1 VDAPSGSAAGTSR
14 NPRTLRL
21 CAALFVI
28 ALVLRLPGI
37 DLGLWF
43 DEVWMLVD
51 FVRKPFGTVLASYPT
66 DNHHPLYTLLA
77 WGSVRIL
84 GEHPWTLRLPALL
97 FGAASVPTLYLF
109 ASRVAPP
116 RVALLASALLAASPH
131 HVLFSQNARGYTAT
145 LFFALV
151 ASEAALARKPARQG
165 IALALASYAHLTG
178 AFVALGHLAAWAI
191 AGRRGRSA
199 SGAPL
204 LGVTLGA
211 LAALAL
217 HAPMLPDMA
226 RFFFDRV
233 NPYAAKADWSSPL
246 WTIAEAA
253 RSLGVGLVPGLF
265 VIAGALAVA
274 GIGAASL
281 WKRNREGAL
290 IVALPALLCAIVLV
304 AMGRNLWPR
313 SFFFAAGF
321 LALVAAE
328 GFLAIADRLLPR
340 IADALAAAAVVTSL
354 ALLPR
359 IWNLPKQGFAAAR
372 DFAISARTGGE
383 RVLTVGLA
391 SFPYE
396 SYYGGGFT
404 PVDSR
409 EELER
414 ELAGGREALV
424 ITTFPIYLR
433 SRRPEIAR
441 ALEERGREIERFRGS
456 VGDGDVVVLRI
467 R

>member
-1 VDAPSGSAAGTSR
+1 MSADSGSGAEVARS
-14 NPRTLRL
+14 PRTFRIG
-21 CAALFVI
+21 AALFVV
-28 ALVLRLPGI
+28 ALLLRVPGL

-51 FVRKPFGTVLASYPT
+51 FVRKPLAAVVTSYPT

-77 WGSVRIL
+77 WGSVRTL

-97 FGAASVPTLYLF
+97 FGAASVPALYVF
-109 ASRVAPP
+109 ASRIAPP
-116 RVALLASALLAASPH
+116 RIALLASALLAVSPH
-131 HVLFSQNARGYTAT
+131 HIFFSQDARGYTAM

-151 ASEAALARKPARQG
+151 ASDAALARKPGRQG
-165 IALALASYAHLTG
+165 IALALSCYAHLTG
-178 AFVALGHLAAWAI
+178 AFVAVGHLAAWAI

-199 SGAPL
+199 SRAPL
-204 LGVTLGA
+204 VGVTL
-211 LAALAL
+211 AALLALLL
-217 HAPMLPDMA
+217 HAPMLADMT

-233 NPYAAKADWSSPL
+233 NPYAAQAEWSSPW
-246 WTIAEAA
+246 WTVAESA
-253 RSLGVGLVPGLF
+253 RSLGFGLAPGLLA
-265 VIAGALAVA
+265 IGGALTVA

-281 WKRNREGAL
+281 WKRDRETAL
-290 IVALPALLCAIVLV
+290 IVVLPGLLCAIALV

-321 LALVAAE
+321 LALVGAE
-328 GFLAIADRLLPR
+328 GLLAIVDRLLPR
-340 IADALAAAAVVTSL
+340 LADALAAAAVVASL
-354 ALLPR
+354 VLLPR
-359 IWNLPKQGFAAAR
+359 IWGLPKQDFAGAR
-372 DFAISARTGGE
+372 DFATSVRLDGE
-383 RVLTVGLA
+383 SVMTVGLA

-396 SYYGGGFT
+396 AYYGGGFT
-404 PVDSR
+404 AVDSR

-441 ALEERGREIERFRGS
+441 VLEERGVEMARFRGS
-456 VGDGDVVVLRI
+456 VGDGDVVVMRV